1 MARWIARTPSI
12 DLTRHRSLPKVLA
25 SQDTTESRLPMVA
38 RCRHVM
44 PALSRSAAAAN
55 FPARTLGSA
64 RMACRHLT
72 LPYSAAT
79 CAHVSPRAFLASR
92 GMLQCCCSHLEIRN
106 SVQMLRVF
114 FLEYGMLQGCYGRL
128 EIKNNVKMLTV
139 FVLKHG
145 TLQFG
150 ILQLS
155 GSEKQGTY
163 V

>member
-1 MARWIARTPSI
+1 M
-12 DLTRHRSLPKVLA
+12 LT
-25 SQDTTESRLPMVA
+25 
-38 RCRHVM
+38 
-44 PALSRSAAAAN
+44 
-55 FPARTLGSA
+55 
-64 RMACRHLT
+64 
-72 LPYSAAT
+72 
-79 CAHVSPRAFLASR
+79 
-92 GMLQCCCSHLEIRN
+92 
-106 SVQMLRVF
+106 VF

-128 EIKNNVKMLTV
+128 EIKSNVKMLTV